1 MSSNLS
7 LLEVQRA
14 LRRAIVDGDTE
25 PLQAVLANDAMAI
38 ADAVGIY
45 RNTIRWTLT
54 RALRLSY
61 PAVHKLVGTEFF
73 EGVAEQFSLRHWPQ
87 SACLDDFGADF
98 GQFLDTFGP
107 ARGLT
112 YLPDVARLEWAVHQA
127 LHAPRAREL
136 SLERLLQLK
145 NDQRPAVRFSA
156 HPSLRLV
163 AVDTPADTI
172 WRAILEQD
180 ESALVG
186 IEVTRAPRY
195 LLVQRDPNGGAE
207 VLALAQGEWKFLQA
221 LSFGVA
227 LEPALQ
233 EFHDTSPGADLDH
246 VLARHL
252 AAGRFTDFSL
262 GMDCG
267 DFAVLRTLN

>member
-1 MSSNLS
+1 MSSNLW

-25 PLQAVLANDAMAI
+25 PLQGVLATDAMAI

-61 PAVHKLVGTEFF
+61 PAVHKLVGAEFF
-73 EGVAEQFSLRHWPQ
+73 EGVAEQFSLRHWPR
-87 SACLDDFGADF
+87 SACLDDFGAAF

-112 YLPDVARLEWAVHQA
+112 HLPDVARLEWAVHHA

-136 SLERLLQLK
+136 SLERLLQLE
-145 NDQRPAVRFSA
+145 NNQRPAVRFNA
-156 HPSLRLV
+156 HPSLRLI

-207 VLALAQGEWKFLQA
+207 VSALAQGEWKFLQA